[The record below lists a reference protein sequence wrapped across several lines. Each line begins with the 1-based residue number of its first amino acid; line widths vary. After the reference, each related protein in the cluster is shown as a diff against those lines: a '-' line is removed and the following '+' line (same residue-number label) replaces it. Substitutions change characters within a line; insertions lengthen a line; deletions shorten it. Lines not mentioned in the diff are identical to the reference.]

1 MPLSSADKQR
11 LRALA
16 HEIEPVVQIGHKG
29 VTDSLI
35 KQVNDQLKTHE
46 LIKIK
51 LGRHLP
57 EGEEDP
63 SARLAEATGSE
74 LVQTI
79 GKVIV
84 LFRQNENEDDRKV
97 RLFTLDKK
105 KASKKQPGE
114 KPRVKSRGTRRQFP
128 PRASSGSRSSS
139 SPDRRAGGSRSG
151 SGPRRPR
158 PRNDD

>member
-1 MPLSSADKQR
+1 MTLSSADKQR

-16 HEIEPVVQIGHKG
+16 HEIEPVVQMGHKG
-29 VTDSLI
+29 LTDSLI
-35 KQVNDQLKTHE
+35 KQTSEALKTHE

-63 SARLAEATGSE
+63 SERLAEATGAE
-74 LVQTI
+74 LIQKI

-84 LFRQNENEDDRKV
+84 LFRQNEHEEDRKIK
-97 RLFTLDKK
+97 LFTLDRK
-105 KASKKQPGE
+105 KAAKKQPGE
-114 KPRVKSRGTRRQFP
+114 KTRVKARGTRRQFP
-128 PRASSGSRSSS
+128 PRASGGSRSSS